1 MAHVGAL
8 EALESVRNEEAE
20 RLPSPQNIR
29 ASGGYIND
37 IYLMLCRF
45 GSLV

>member
-8 EALESVRNEEAE
+8 EALESVRNEAE